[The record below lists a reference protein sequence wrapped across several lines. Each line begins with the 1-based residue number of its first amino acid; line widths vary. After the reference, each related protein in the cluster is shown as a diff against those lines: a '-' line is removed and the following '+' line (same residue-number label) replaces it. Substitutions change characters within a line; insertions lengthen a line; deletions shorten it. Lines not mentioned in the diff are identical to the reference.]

1 MGGAIFC
8 EFEGAK
14 GMRMAAN
21 SEVGGDIS
29 KRSSGDMGRDSWS
42 STRSLRPRA
51 GIWMGSDVERLNW
64 ASSVVEIIVMLK
76 ERLSSWAML
85 WRKRCIHASAKCRF

>member
-1 MGGAIFC
+1 MFC

-14 GMRMAAN
+14 GRRMAAN

-64 ASSVVEIIVMLK
+64 ASSVVEIIVMMRVPSVAFESKL
-76 ERLSSWAML
+76 LSQVV
-85 WRKRCIHASAKCRF
+85 RASQG